1 MLFELSDMMSNA
13 ENPERIILD
22 RHQMKNGLYV
32 RIDREGNIKDNLIVN
47 KETSTIGNTYWWFRD
62 RDYYSSLLEMNKP
75 VDTKK
80 KIHSNNMYT
89 IFIKCQ
95 NLPEVGEDKQLN
107 YNQLEEI
114 FDGYYNR
121 LNREYDKKEK
131 EILEIANIEVINVDD
146 LKLCKNIM
154 LKAIRKT
161 IQFIKNLDKSSG
173 FTAKNDY
180 VKLFIES
187 DINEDEDIKNYIK
200 ESNRYIDLKIFNCN
214 DYNKTVKGKIYGLSN
229 ENMVLNNK
237 KPYLEL
243 KSTKFKVPFKISL
256 EQAIK
261 NHKIIQWIENAR
273 DENGKII
280 SNFNLNWDNDL
291 SSKPDDNCDV
301 GICFETIKTKTGCQ
315 IIENDFIPRN
325 IKNLNKYFEYKNY
338 LDYDKDEMTGCKER
352 YVLEGYVDRF
362 FFKNQ
367 MKIVYYNDEYK
378 PKGLNTYCSN
388 AMTIMK
394 IPMKNYFRLGIED
407 SLNSVID
414 KITLGIIE
422 SSLNDENVTKYS
434 IACKENL
441 RLNLLRYF
449 EIGGKKNMGDIL
461 TKVMEDV
468 KTKVKAKEFIPI
480 GSDDEFYYCIGQL
493 TYYLCSLSEAKSKNQ
508 NMYNSII
515 KAQSSKK
522 IKDILK
528 HLYKVYNYKIGNANL
543 KFNNLFSMIMGY
555 EPTKKSNVDMI
566 ICGLTTNN
574 VIYTKKEEE

>member
-80 KIHSNNMYT
+80 KIHSNNIYT

-187 DINEDEDIKNYIK
+187 DINEDDDIKNYIK

>member
-187 DINEDEDIKNYIK
+187 DVNEDEDIKNYIK

-214 DYNKTVKGKIYGLSN
+214 YYNKTVKGKIYGLSN

-422 SSLNDENVTKYS
+422 SSLNNENVTKYS

>member
-131 EILEIANIEVINVDD
+131 EILEIANIEVINIDD
-146 LKLCKNIM
+146 LKLFKNIM

>member
-62 RDYYSSLLEMNKP
+62 RDYYSSLLEMNKS

-114 FDGYYNR
+114 FDGYYDR
-121 LNREYDKKEK
+121 INREYDKREK
-131 EILEIANIEVINVDD
+131 EILEIANIEVINIDD
-146 LKLCKNIM
+146 LEFCKNIM
-154 LKAIRKT
+154 LKAIRET
-161 IQFIKNLDKSSG
+161 IKFIKNLDKNSG
-173 FTAKNDY
+173 FTSKNDY

-187 DINEDEDIKNYIK
+187 DTNEDVDIKNYIK

-214 DYNKTVKGKIYGLSN
+214 DYNKNIKGKIYGLSN

-338 LDYDKDEMTGCKER
+338 LDYDKDEMAGCKER
-352 YVLEGYVDRF
+352 YILEGYVDKV

>member
-1 MLFELSDMMSNA
+1 MMSNA

-80 KIHSNNMYT
+80 KIHSNNIYT

>member
-80 KIHSNNMYT
+80 KIHSNNIYT

>member
-89 IFIKCQ
+89 VFIKCQ

-131 EILEIANIEVINVDD
+131 EILEIANIEVINIDD

-154 LKAIRKT
+154 LKAIRET

-173 FTAKNDY
+173 FKAKNDY

-338 LDYDKDEMTGCKER
+338 LDYDKDEMTGCRER
-352 YVLEGYVDRF
+352 YVLEGYVAKV

-367 MKIVYYNDEYK
+367 MKIVYYNDDYK

-468 KTKVKAKEFIPI
+468 KTKVKSKEFIPI

>member
-187 DINEDEDIKNYIK
+187 DVNEDEDIKNYIK

-422 SSLNDENVTKYS
+422 SSLNNENVTKYS

>member
-80 KIHSNNMYT
+80 KIHSNNIYT

-388 AMTIMK
+388 AITIMK

>member
-89 IFIKCQ
+89 VFIKCQ

-146 LKLCKNIM
+146 LELCKNIM
-154 LKAIRKT
+154 LKAIRET

-187 DINEDEDIKNYIK
+187 DINEDDDIKNYIK

-338 LDYDKDEMTGCKER
+338 LDYDKDEMTGCRER
-352 YVLEGYVDRF
+352 YVLEGYVDKV

-367 MKIVYYNDEYK
+367 MKIVYYNDDYK

-468 KTKVKAKEFIPI
+468 KTKVKSKEFIPI

>member
-62 RDYYSSLLEMNKP
+62 RDYYSSLLEMNKS

-114 FDGYYNR
+114 FDGYYDR
-121 LNREYDKKEK
+121 INREYDKREK
-131 EILEIANIEVINVDD
+131 EILEIANIEVINIDD
-146 LKLCKNIM
+146 LEFCKNIM
-154 LKAIRKT
+154 LKAIRET
-161 IQFIKNLDKSSG
+161 IKFIKNLDKNSG
-173 FTAKNDY
+173 FTSKNDY

-187 DINEDEDIKNYIK
+187 DTNEDVDIKNYIK

-214 DYNKTVKGKIYGLSN
+214 DYNKNIKGKIYGLSN

-338 LDYDKDEMTGCKER
+338 LDYDKDEMAGCKER
-352 YVLEGYVDRF
+352 YVLEGYVDKV

>member
-187 DINEDEDIKNYIK
+187 DVNEDEDIKNYIK

-422 SSLNDENVTKYS
+422 SSLNNENVTKYS

-493 TYYLCSLSEAKSKNQ
+493 IYYLCSLSEAKSKNQ

>member
-89 IFIKCQ
+89 VFIKCQ

-131 EILEIANIEVINVDD
+131 EILEIANIEVINIDD

-154 LKAIRKT
+154 LKAIRET

-352 YVLEGYVDRF
+352 YVLEGYVDKF

>member
-1 MLFELSDMMSNA
+1 MLFELSDMLSNA
-13 ENPERIILD
+13 ENPERIIID

-114 FDGYYNR
+114 FDGYYDR
-121 LNREYDKKEK
+121 INREYDKREK
-131 EILEIANIEVINVDD
+131 EILEIANIEVINIDD
-146 LKLCKNIM
+146 LEFYKNIM
-154 LKAIRKT
+154 LKAIRET
-161 IQFIKNLDKSSG
+161 IKFIKNLDKNSG
-173 FTAKNDY
+173 FTSKNDY

-187 DINEDEDIKNYIK
+187 DTNEDVDIKNYIK

-214 DYNKTVKGKIYGLSN
+214 DYNKNIKGKIYGLSN

-338 LDYDKDEMTGCKER
+338 LDYDEDEMAGCKER
-352 YVLEGYVDRF
+352 YVLEGYVDKV

>member
-1 MLFELSDMMSNA
+1 M
-13 ENPERIILD
+13 
-22 RHQMKNGLYV
+22 
-32 RIDREGNIKDNLIVN
+32 
-47 KETSTIGNTYWWFRD
+47 
-62 RDYYSSLLEMNKP
+62 
-75 VDTKK
+75 
-80 KIHSNNMYT
+80 
-89 IFIKCQ
+89 
-95 NLPEVGEDKQLN
+95 
-107 YNQLEEI
+107 
-114 FDGYYNR
+114 
-121 LNREYDKKEK
+121 
-131 EILEIANIEVINVDD
+131 
-146 LKLCKNIM
+146 
-154 LKAIRKT
+154 
-161 IQFIKNLDKSSG
+161 
-173 FTAKNDY
+173 
-180 VKLFIES
+180 
-187 DINEDEDIKNYIK
+187 
-200 ESNRYIDLKIFNCN
+200 KIFNCN

-378 PKGLNTYCSN
+378 QKGLNTYCSN

>member
-62 RDYYSSLLEMNKP
+62 RDYYSSLLEMNKS

-114 FDGYYNR
+114 FDGYYDR
-121 LNREYDKKEK
+121 INREYDKREK
-131 EILEIANIEVINVDD
+131 EILEIANIEVINIDD
-146 LKLCKNIM
+146 LEFCKNIM
-154 LKAIRKT
+154 LKAIRET
-161 IQFIKNLDKSSG
+161 IKFIKNLDKNSG
-173 FTAKNDY
+173 FTSKNDY

-187 DINEDEDIKNYIK
+187 DTNEDVDIKNYIK

-214 DYNKTVKGKIYGLSN
+214 DYNKNIKGKIYGLSN

-338 LDYDKDEMTGCKER
+338 LDYDKDEMAGCKER
-352 YVLEGYVDRF
+352 YVLEGYVDKV

-528 HLYKVYNYKIGNANL
+528 HLYKVYNYKIGNSNL

>member
-47 KETSTIGNTYWWFRD
+47 KETSTIGDRYWWFRD

-89 IFIKCQ
+89 VFIKCQ

-131 EILEIANIEVINVDD
+131 EILEIANIEVINIDD
-146 LKLCKNIM
+146 LELCKNIM
-154 LKAIRKT
+154 LKAIRET
-161 IQFIKNLDKSSG
+161 IKFIKNLDKSSG

-187 DINEDEDIKNYIK
+187 DINEDDDIKNYIK

-352 YVLEGYVDRF
+352 YVLEGYVDKV

-367 MKIVYYNDEYK
+367 MKIVYYNDDYK

-468 KTKVKAKEFIPI
+468 KTKVKSKEFIPI

>member
-352 YVLEGYVDRF
+352 YVLEGYVDSF

>member
-1 MLFELSDMMSNA
+1 MLFELSDMLSNA
-13 ENPERIILD
+13 ENPERIIID

-114 FDGYYNR
+114 FDGYYDR
-121 LNREYDKKEK
+121 INREYDKREK
-131 EILEIANIEVINVDD
+131 EILEIANIEVINIDD
-146 LKLCKNIM
+146 LEFCKNIM
-154 LKAIRKT
+154 LKAIRET
-161 IQFIKNLDKSSG
+161 IKFIKNLDKNSG
-173 FTAKNDY
+173 FTSKNDY

-187 DINEDEDIKNYIK
+187 DTNEDVDIKNYIK

-214 DYNKTVKGKIYGLSN
+214 DYNKNIKGKIYGLSN

-338 LDYDKDEMTGCKER
+338 LDYDEDEMAGCKER
-352 YVLEGYVDRF
+352 YVLEGYVDKV

>member
-62 RDYYSSLLEMNKP
+62 RDYYSSLLEMNKS

-114 FDGYYNR
+114 FDGYYDR
-121 LNREYDKKEK
+121 INREYDK
-131 EILEIANIEVINVDD
+131 N
-146 LKLCKNIM
+146 
-154 LKAIRKT
+154 
-161 IQFIKNLDKSSG
+161 SG
-173 FTAKNDY
+173 FTSKNDY

-187 DINEDEDIKNYIK
+187 DTNEDVDIKNYIK

-214 DYNKTVKGKIYGLSN
+214 DYNKNIKGKIYGLSN

-338 LDYDKDEMTGCKER
+338 LDYDKDEMAGCKER
-352 YVLEGYVDRF
+352 YVLEGYVDKV

>member
-62 RDYYSSLLEMNKP
+62 RDYYSSLLEMNKS

-114 FDGYYNR
+114 FDGYYDR
-121 LNREYDKKEK
+121 INREYDKREK
-131 EILEIANIEVINVDD
+131 EILEIANIEVINIDD
-146 LKLCKNIM
+146 LEFCKNIM
-154 LKAIRKT
+154 LKAIRET
-161 IQFIKNLDKSSG
+161 IKFIKNLDKNSG
-173 FTAKNDY
+173 FTSKNDY

-187 DINEDEDIKNYIK
+187 DTNEDVDIKNYIK

-214 DYNKTVKGKIYGLSN
+214 DYNKNIKGKIYGLSN

-338 LDYDKDEMTGCKER
+338 LDYDKDEMAGCKER
-352 YVLEGYVDRF
+352 YVLEGYVDKV

-468 KTKVKAKEFIPI
+468 KTKVKAKEFMPI

>member
-187 DINEDEDIKNYIK
+187 DVNEDEDIKNYIK

-422 SSLNDENVTKYS
+422 SSLNNENVTKYS

-528 HLYKVYNYKIGNANL
+528 HLYKVYNYKIGNVNL

>member
-80 KIHSNNMYT
+80 KIHSNNIYT

-528 HLYKVYNYKIGNANL
+528 HLYKVYNYKIGNSNL

>member
-200 ESNRYIDLKIFNCN
+200 ESN
-214 DYNKTVKGKIYGLSN
+214 
-229 ENMVLNNK
+229 
-237 KPYLEL
+237 
-243 KSTKFKVPFKISL
+243 
-256 EQAIK
+256 
-261 NHKIIQWIENAR
+261 
-273 DENGKII
+273 
-280 SNFNLNWDNDL
+280 
-291 SSKPDDNCDV
+291 
-301 GICFETIKTKTGCQ
+301 
-315 IIENDFIPRN
+315 
-325 IKNLNKYFEYKNY
+325 
-338 LDYDKDEMTGCKER
+338 
-352 YVLEGYVDRF
+352 
-362 FFKNQ
+362 
-367 MKIVYYNDEYK
+367 
-378 PKGLNTYCSN
+378 
-388 AMTIMK
+388 
-394 IPMKNYFRLGIED
+394 
-407 SLNSVID
+407 
-414 KITLGIIE
+414 
-422 SSLNDENVTKYS
+422 
-434 IACKENL
+434 
-441 RLNLLRYF
+441 
-449 EIGGKKNMGDIL
+449 
-461 TKVMEDV
+461 
-468 KTKVKAKEFIPI
+468 
-480 GSDDEFYYCIGQL
+480 
-493 TYYLCSLSEAKSKNQ
+493 
-508 NMYNSII
+508 
-515 KAQSSKK
+515 
-522 IKDILK
+522 
-528 HLYKVYNYKIGNANL
+528 
-543 KFNNLFSMIMGY
+543 
-555 EPTKKSNVDMI
+555 
-566 ICGLTTNN
+566 
-574 VIYTKKEEE
+574 

>member
-80 KIHSNNMYT
+80 KIHSNNIYT

-528 HLYKVYNYKIGNANL
+528 HLYKVYNYKIGNTNL

>member
-62 RDYYSSLLEMNKP
+62 RDYYSSLLEMNKS

-114 FDGYYNR
+114 FDGYYDR
-121 LNREYDKKEK
+121 INREYDKREK
-131 EILEIANIEVINVDD
+131 EILEIANIEVINIDD
-146 LKLCKNIM
+146 LEFCKNIM
-154 LKAIRKT
+154 LKAIRET
-161 IQFIKNLDKSSG
+161 IKFIKNLDKNSG
-173 FTAKNDY
+173 FTSKNDY

-187 DINEDEDIKNYIK
+187 DTNEDVDIKNYIK

-214 DYNKTVKGKIYGLSN
+214 DYNKNIKGKIYGLSN

-338 LDYDKDEMTGCKER
+338 LDYDKDEMAGCKER
-352 YVLEGYVDRF
+352 YVLEGYVDKV

-480 GSDDEFYYCIGQL
+480 GNDDEFYYCIGQL

>member
-131 EILEIANIEVINVDD
+131 EILEIANIEVINIDD

-154 LKAIRKT
+154 FKAIRKT

-214 DYNKTVKGKIYGLSN
+214 DYNKTVKDKIYGLSN

>member
-121 LNREYDKKEK
+121 LNREYEKKEK

>member
-80 KIHSNNMYT
+80 KIHSNNIYT

-378 PKGLNTYCSN
+378 PKWLNTYCSN

>member
-89 IFIKCQ
+89 VFIKCQ

-131 EILEIANIEVINVDD
+131 EILEIANIEVINIDD

-154 LKAIRKT
+154 LKAIRET

-338 LDYDKDEMTGCKER
+338 LDYDKDEMTGCRER
-352 YVLEGYVDRF
+352 YVLEGYVDKV

-367 MKIVYYNDEYK
+367 MKIVYYNDDYK

-468 KTKVKAKEFIPI
+468 KTKVKSKEFIPI

>member
-146 LKLCKNIM
+146 LKLCKNMM

>member
-352 YVLEGYVDRF
+352 YVLECYVDRF

>member
-187 DINEDEDIKNYIK
+187 DVNEDEDIKNYIK

-394 IPMKNYFRLGIED
+394 IPMKNYFRFGIED

-422 SSLNDENVTKYS
+422 SSLNNENVTKYS

>member
-378 PKGLNTYCSN
+378 QKGLNTYCSN

-543 KFNNLFSMIMGY
+543 NFNNLFSMIMGY

>member
-22 RHQMKNGLYV
+22 RHQMKIGLYV

-378 PKGLNTYCSN
+378 QKGLNTYCSN